1 MPMGKQVKELKLD
14 DEHLTIGMED
24 SLQEAARRL
33 LTISGGILIVLDDD
47 EKVKGVLGQR
57 QLVQALADGVEASV
71 ATCHAHME
79 MDFLQVKLEDALSDV
94 LADVR
99 KRSPQAVVAVDHEGI
114 FSGYFS
120 PSDYQEALAMVKN
133 LKGLNL

>member
-1 MPMGKQVKELKLD
+1 MGKQVKDLKLD
-14 DEHLTIGMED
+14 DEHLTIGMDD

-33 LTISGGILIVLDDD
+33 LTISGGILIVLDED

-57 QLVQALADGVEASV
+57 QLVQALADGIDGA
-71 ATCHAHME
+71 AAACHAHME
-79 MDFLQVKLEDALSDV
+79 MDFLQVDLEDSLSEV

-99 KRSPQAVVAVDHEGI
+99 KRSPQAVVAVDDDEV

-120 PSDYQEALAMVKN
+120 PGDYQEALAMVKN

>member
-1 MPMGKQVKELKLD
+1 MGKQVKDLKLD
-14 DEHLTIGMED
+14 DEHLTIGMDD

-57 QLVQALADGVEASV
+57 QLVQALADGINA
-71 ATCHAHME
+71 ADTACHAHME
-79 MDFLQVKLEDALSDV
+79 MDFLQVNLDDALNEV

-99 KRSPQAVVAVDHEGI
+99 KRSPQAVVAVDDEEV

-120 PSDYQEALAMVKN
+120 PGDYQEALAMVKN

>member
-1 MPMGKQVKELKLD
+1 MGKQVKDLKLD
-14 DEHLTIGMED
+14 DEHLTIGMDD

-33 LTISGGILIVLDDD
+33 LTISGGILIVLDED

-57 QLVQALADGVEASV
+57 QLVQALADGIDGA
-71 ATCHAHME
+71 AAACHAHME
-79 MDFLQVKLEDALSDV
+79 MDFLQVNLEDSLSEV

-99 KRSPQAVVAVDHEGI
+99 KRSPQAVVAVDDDEV

-120 PSDYQEALAMVKN
+120 PGDYQEALAMVKN